1 MGKLR
6 ALLLVILATGLL
18 SGCMSKDGGNNK
30 QTETAPPTTT
40 FDLDN
45 SKITTGEEEGRML
58 KTSGTQDDGQVPD
71 KEIPTEQQQRLI
83 IRTGTMN
90 LEVETFGDAET
101 KINEL
106 VKSLNGYTSATSS
119 SQNAAGKK
127 QGAMTI
133 KVPAEKFDEL
143 LVKLADIGEIS
154 SQNITSS
161 DVTEEYIDL
170 SARLKTERELE
181 QRLISL
187 LDTKAANLSDII
199 EIEGKL
205 ATVRQKIE
213 SVQGRMKYL
222 MSQSSYSTLTVNIYE
237 PSLLET
243 SSGGGFFYEIGQ
255 AFKDGLE
262 GFTDVLKIIITAA
275 IALLPLLLFLGLL
288 VFVIIRLI
296 KWYNKRKASKPAVEA
311 TKA

>member
-6 ALLLVILATGLL
+6 ALLFVILAAVFLT
-18 SGCMSKDGGNNK
+18 GCMSKDGGNK
-30 QTETAPPTTT
+30 DTDTSRRMQTLE
-40 FDLDN
+40 DMGSVENEVD
-45 SKITTGEEEGRML
+45 SKSMTL
-58 KTSGTQDDGQVPD
+58 KTSGSQDDGQIPD

-170 SARLKTERELE
+170 TARLKTERELE

-275 IALLPLLLFLGLL
+275 IALLPLLLFLALL
-288 VFVIIRLI
+288 VYVIIRII
-296 KWYNKRKASKPAVEA
+296 KWYNKRKASKSALEA